1 MLEVINIGIV
11 EDDAI
16 YRESL
21 EDLIEGMPQFNCLFA
36 VNSSEKAHKLISDD
50 CIPEVILHDIDLP
63 IMSGI
68 ESCVK
73 IKELS
78 PSTHIIML
86 TIFDEDD
93 KVFDAILNGAEGY
106 LLKSSSTE
114 KILEGII
121 DVVKGGAAMTP
132 QIASKV
138 LRVFTK
144 NNAPKKDYGLTK
156 RQIDILKSLT
166 DGLNK
171 HQIAEKLFIS
181 HYTVETH
188 LKNIYVKLHVH
199 TQMDLMSKI
208 YKENIV

>member
-1 MLEVINIGIV
+1 MLDVINIGIV
-11 EDDAI
+11 EDDVI

-21 EDLIEGMPQFNCLFA
+21 QDLLEGMPQFHCMFA
-36 VNSSEKAHKLISDD
+36 VNSSEEAHQHISSDL
-50 CIPEVILHDIDLP
+50 IPEVVLHDIDLP
-63 IMSGI
+63 KMSGI
-68 ESCVK
+68 DSCKK

-93 KVFDAILNGAEGY
+93 KVFDDILNGAEGY

-114 KILEGII
+114 KIIEGII
-121 DVVKGGAAMTP
+121 DVVKGGAVMTP
-132 QIASKV
+132 QIAAKV
-138 LRVFTK
+138 LKIFTK
-144 NNAPKKDYGLTK
+144 NSVPKKDYGLTK
-156 RQIDILKSLT
+156 RQIDILKALT
-166 DGLNK
+166 EGLNK

-188 LKNIYVKLHVH
+188 LKNIYAKLHVH
-199 TQMDLMSKI
+199 SQIDLMSKI